1 MRNNFVFESKSLLLV
16 EGKDECNFFKALLGH
31 LDIQDIQLLDIGG
44 KDKFPFEF
52 LALYNAEGFNKIER
66 LGFVR
71 DAETNKA
78 QSAFNSIC
86 NILKKTHLPLPSQ
99 MGIVTIN
106 KIPRIGIFIMP
117 DNTGSGMLENLCLET
132 LKTLPVNFCIKN
144 FVDCFLQQQSKEEKQ
159 NFNDFKARVQ
169 AYLSTRSP
177 IVNTLGLGAIKG
189 YWDFSHFC
197 FDNIKNFLTSLYMN
211 K

>member
-44 KDKFPFEF
+44 KDKFPSEF
-52 LALYNAEGFNKIER
+52 LALYNAEG
-66 LGFVR
+66 
-71 DAETNKA
+71 
-78 QSAFNSIC
+78 FNSIC

-99 MGIVTIN
+99 MGTVTIN

-197 FDNIKNFLTSLYMN
+197 FDNIKNFLTSLYMD